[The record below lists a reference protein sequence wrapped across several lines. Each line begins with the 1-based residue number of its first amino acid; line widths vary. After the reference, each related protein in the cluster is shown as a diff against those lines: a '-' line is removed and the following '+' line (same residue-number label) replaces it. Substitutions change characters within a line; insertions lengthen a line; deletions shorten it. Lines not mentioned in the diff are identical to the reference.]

1 MTPLERLKSSWPWVL
16 ALGLVA
22 FGAFSAGRF
31 SAPAKV
37 QEVERWKTLDLT
49 TEDVTRGMTFAR
61 TTERTVWRNV
71 VTTTTDAGTVV
82 VDRTVEHE
90 GTHEDTASTET
101 SARTEKHDAELAREK
116 TTTLQADWRI
126 GLQVGA
132 AIKPAL
138 VITGPLVIGASV
150 ERRIIGG
157 FSAGVWANTAGAG
170 GASLSAEF

>member
-1 MTPLERLKSSWPWVL
+1 MLERIKSGWPWAL
-16 ALGLVA
+16 ALLLTAV
-22 FGAFSAGRF
+22 GAFSAGRF

-37 QEVERWKTLDLT
+37 QEVERWKTLNLT

-90 GTHEDTASTET
+90 GTHEDGASTET
-101 SARTEKHDAELAREK
+101 NSRTEKHEGELAREK

-126 GLQVGA
+126 GLQIGA
-132 AIKPAL
+132 SLKPPAL
-138 VITGPLVIGASV
+138 PITGPLVIGASL

-157 FSAGVWANTAGAG
+157 VSVGVWGNTFGAAGAS
-170 GASLSAEF
+170 ASLEF